1 MIRAWNYIVKNDDR
15 LLTMMSDSL
24 SIYDQALYYQRQS
37 YFETKEQG
45 KIKTYSYN
53 DLWNIMKDHNK
64 VKSSKLDINIKQYIV
79 KQVCI
84 SWLSFIKSSIEYKK
98 NPSKFNSRPKMPNYL
113 YKIKEYNIVQVDKTR
128 FRKINEQTNSFNL
141 PCSDYKITIPKQIR
155 LKDVRQVTIQKYYG
169 KIKIN
174 IIYEDR
180 EVIKNQYD
188 LNSAIGIDL
197 GINNLCA
204 ITSNDKSFSYII
216 NGRPL
221 KSINQFY
228 NKKLA
233 ELKSQ
238 LEKCNNKKS
247 SKRIL
252 QLTQKRNNKIKH
264 YLNCCSK
271 QLINLCI
278 KNKVEKIIIGHNKG
292 WKQDVNLGNKTN
304 QNFVQIPFN
313 MLINQLQYKSQKY
326 TDLTVEIVEESYTSK
341 IDHLALEK
349 LEHQENYLG
358 KRIKRGLFKSSV
370 GKLVNADIN
379 GAIGILRKGNAISD
393 AQLLSLRNRGDVVS
407 PKQFILNV

>member
-15 LLTMMSDSL
+15 LLTMMADSL

-37 YFETKEQG
+37 YFETKERG

-53 DLWNIMKDHNK
+53 DLWNLMKFNDK

-98 NPSKFNSRPKMPNYL
+98 NLSKFNGSPKMPNYL
-113 YKIKEYNIVQVDKTR
+113 YKTKDYNIIQVDKTR
-128 FRKINEQTNSFNL
+128 FRKINEEQNSFNL
-141 PCSDYKITIPKQIR
+141 PCSDYTIKVPKQIR
-155 LKDVRQVTIQKYYG
+155 LKDIKQITIQKFYN

-188 LNSAIGIDL
+188 LNLTIGIDL

-233 ELKSQ
+233 ELKSK

-247 SKRIL
+247 SKQIQ
-252 QLTQKRNNKIKH
+252 QLTLKRNNKINH
-264 YLNCCSK
+264 YLHCCSK

-278 KNKVEKIIIGHNKG
+278 ENKVEKIIIGHNKG
-292 WKQDVNLGNKTN
+292 WKQETNIGKKNN

-326 TDLTVEIVEESYTSK
+326 TDLIVEIVEESYTSK
-341 IDHLALEK
+341 IDHLALEDMK
-349 LEHQENYLG
+349 KQENYLG
-358 KRIKRGLFKSSV
+358 KRIKRGLFKSSTN
-370 GKLVNADIN
+370 KLVNADIN

-393 AQLLSLRNRGDVVS
+393 VQLIDLRNRGDVVS